1 MPQRFTAWIF
11 LGATLIT
18 AALALI
24 LPLAPVRVDQPVLT
38 WPEEGE
44 RVSNTVVPL
53 LPYRPLELTAEVPC
67 RAISAV
73 NARGGEVLRT
83 LPPARDAAQQ
93 NHGMTMR
100 VVNGIVQVRVS
111 GKSIVE
117 EHLPVVDCT
126 YRVRSTTAGTEVW
139 RDGMLLAKHAGLLPP
154 QVAMLETGA
163 AGLAESEG
171 MRVVIN
177 TDARFQSSP
186 TDAKF
191 ALLLMHGFLLA
202 GCVALAII
210 RYRAKRAAESRMRWR
225 VADFLVPGAL
235 LAWAVIGPT
244 NDDDGWYLRHAL
256 NLGNS
261 GYVGN
266 YYHSFNAPESPFLF
280 AQYLLAGW
288 TSVSTSMLWVR
299 LFPTVIGIGV
309 WFALRWF
316 LHSALGERRAY
327 RALPWLLA
335 LAFLVWWLP
344 YNPTLRP
351 EPVTCLGVA
360 VTLALC
366 EYARRREWPG
376 LMAPA
381 VLLAALTTLTMGAG
395 LVAWAPVA
403 MQLPWLWRSMRATP
417 VRDRLALA
425 AATLTSGTVA
435 FTVLFADGKL
445 ADLLEAT
452 RIHYYYWITMS
463 WTEEWGRY
471 GTLLVPTGSGNW
483 AKRAPVLLMIVCL
496 VFVGVRARRRR
507 WRIDSVMLRL
517 AGVLGFGVVALA
529 IIPTK
534 WTHHFVGIA
543 APAIALLALTTLTGP
558 LPARV
563 RRVAPA
569 VAAGL
574 FIAFTGV
581 VIFSGPNM
589 WHGFGNW
596 GQPFSVRGTIDP
608 MRTLDPDEKD
618 LVESLMLAVG
628 PVKVNN
634 MLVWAGLLGL
644 AWFLLRRR
652 RRWANTGSARVLA
665 GTQVLTV
672 GLLLALF
679 VVAPLR
685 QLPGWSLASG
695 TLRNGC
701 GLADTVRVHDGRT
714 LTEYL
719 ADRPAYVDWSIGIG
733 YPCVP
738 VVPVKDGM
746 VTPPEFRV
754 LAAEKFT
761 MGGLVSVYEG
771 IGGTH
776 GFLGR
781 VAEMV
786 KVPADAPNSGDSPWG
801 GLEKVKYLHPP
812 GRFTTTMTHRVEN
825 GLQAPPTIAQF
836 DYVGLPAG
844 YVKQAIDPSRLPSD
858 IDDDRYD
865 TLGLR

>member
-1 MPQRFTAWIF
+1 MQQRFTAWI
-11 LGATLIT
+11 LLVSALVT
-18 AALALI
+18 AAMALS
-24 LPLAPVRVDQPVLT
+24 LPLAPVTVDQPIVT
-38 WPEEGE
+38 WPKQGE

-67 RAISAV
+67 AAISAV
-73 NARGGEVLRT
+73 NATGGEVLRT
-83 LPPARDAAQQ
+83 LPPSRDSAQQ
-93 NHGMTMR
+93 DHGLTMR
-100 VVNGIVQVRVS
+100 VVNGIVQVRAS
-111 GKSIVE
+111 GKSIIE
-117 EHLPVVDCT
+117 ERLPRTDCS
-126 YRVRSTTAGTEVW
+126 YRVIANGTGIEVW
-139 RDGMLLAKHAGLLPP
+139 RDGIQLVRHAGVLPP

-163 AGLAESEG
+163 AGMAESDG
-171 MRVVIN
+171 MRVVLN
-177 TDARFQSSP
+177 TDARFQSTP
-186 TDAKF
+186 TNAKF
-191 ALLLMHGFLLA
+191 VLLIVHGFLLI
-202 GCVALAII
+202 GCITLAVL
-210 RYRAKRAAESRMRWR
+210 RFRAKRPSEDRIRWR
-225 VADFLVPGAL
+225 AVDFLVPAAL
-235 LAWAVIGPT
+235 LVWTVLGPT

-256 NLGNS
+256 NLGEV

-266 YYHSFNAPESPFLF
+266 YYHSFNAPETPFLV

-288 TSVSTSMLWVR
+288 TSMGTSMLWVR
-299 LFPTVIGIGV
+299 LFPALLGIGT

-360 VTLALC
+360 LTLALC

-395 LVAWAPVA
+395 LIAWAPVA
-403 MQLPWLWRSMRATP
+403 LQLPWLWRSARG
-417 VRDRLALA
+417 RDRLALLA
-425 AATLTSGTVA
+425 AVLSSGTVA

-445 ADLLEAT
+445 ADLIEAT
-452 RIHYYYWITMS
+452 KIHYYYWITMG

-496 VFVGVRARRRR
+496 VFVVARARRRK
-507 WRIDSVMLRL
+507 WRVDAVMVRL
-517 AGVLGFGVVALA
+517 AGVLGFGMVALA

-543 APAIALLALTTLTGP
+543 APAIALLALTTFAGP
-558 LPARV
+558 RG
-563 RRVAPA
+563 RRTVPA
-569 VAAGL
+569 VAGGL
-574 FIAFTGV
+574 FVAFTGV
-581 VIFSGPNM
+581 VIFSGPNL
-589 WHGFGNW
+589 WHGFGAW
-596 GQPFSVRGTIDP
+596 GQPFSLTGNIDP

-618 LVESLMLAVG
+618 LVETLMLAIG
-628 PVKVNN
+628 PVKANN
-634 MLVWAGLLGL
+634 VLLWAGAIGL
-644 AWFLLRRR
+644 CWFLLRRR
-652 RRWANTGSARVLA
+652 RRWAALGSARVLL
-665 GTQVLTV
+665 GTQALVV
-672 GLLLALF
+672 ALLLVLF
-679 VVAPLR
+679 VIAPLR

-701 GLADTVRVHDGRT
+701 GIADTVRLQDGKS
-714 LTEYL
+714 LTDHL
-719 ADRPAYVDWSIGIG
+719 AGRVAYVDWSIGIG
-733 YPCVP
+733 YPCVAIP
-738 VVPVKDGM
+738 AVKDGM
-746 VTPPEFRV
+746 VTPPEYRV

-786 KVPADAPNSGDSPWG
+786 KVPADAPNSADFPWG
-801 GLEKVKYLHPP
+801 GLERVKYLHEP
-812 GRFTTTMTHRVEN
+812 GRYSVAMTHRVEH
-825 GLQAPPTIAQF
+825 GLEGPPTIARLE
-836 DYVGLPAG
+836 YAGVPAG
-844 YVKQAIDPSRLPSD
+844 YVEQAIDPTRLPD
-858 IDDDRYD
+858 DVDDDRYD

>member
-1 MPQRFTAWIF
+1 MQQRFTAWI
-11 LGATLIT
+11 LLASALVT
-18 AALALI
+18 AAMALS
-24 LPLAPVRVDQPVLT
+24 LPLAPVTVDQPVVT
-38 WPEEGE
+38 WPKQGE

-53 LPYRPLELTAEVPC
+53 LPYRPLRFTAEVPC
-67 RAISAV
+67 SAISAV
-73 NARGGEVLRT
+73 NSRGGEVLRT

-93 NHGMTMR
+93 EHGLIMR

-111 GKSIVE
+111 GKSIIE
-117 EHLPVVDCT
+117 ERLPRADCS
-126 YRVRSTTAGTEVW
+126 YRVHADAGGVDVW
-139 RDGMLLAKHAGLLPP
+139 RDGMQLVRHAGVLPP

-163 AGLAESEG
+163 AGLAESDG
-171 MRVVIN
+171 MRVVLD
-177 TDARFQSSP
+177 TDARFQSAP
-186 TDAKF
+186 TKAKF
-191 ALLLMHGFLLA
+191 VLLILHGLLLV
-202 GCVALAII
+202 GCVTLAVL
-210 RYRAKRAAESRMRWR
+210 RYRAKRPSDDRIRWR
-225 VADFLVPGAL
+225 PVDFLVPGVL
-235 LAWAVIGPT
+235 LAWSVLGPT

-256 NLGNS
+256 NLGDV

-266 YYHSFNAPESPFLF
+266 YYHSFNAPESPFLL

-299 LFPTVIGIGV
+299 LFPAVLGIGV

-360 VTLALC
+360 LTLALC
-366 EYARRREWPG
+366 EYARRREWVG

-381 VLLAALTTLTMGAG
+381 VLLAAFTTLTMGAG

-403 MQLPWLWRSMRATP
+403 LQVPWLWRSVHGRE
-417 VRDRLALA
+417 RLALIA
-425 AATLTSGTVA
+425 AVLSSGTVA

-452 RIHYYYWITMS
+452 KIHYYYWITMG

-471 GTLLVPTGSGNW
+471 ATLLVPTGSGNW

-496 VFVGVRARRRR
+496 VFVAVRARRRR
-507 WRIDSVMLRL
+507 WQVDAVMVRL
-517 AGVLGFGVVALA
+517 AGVLGFGMVALA

-543 APAIALLALTTLTGP
+543 APAIVLLALITFAGP

-563 RRVAPA
+563 RRTAPA

-589 WHGFGNW
+589 WHSFGNW
-596 GQPFSVRGTIDP
+596 GQPFSLAGDIDP

-618 LVESLMLAVG
+618 MVESLMLAIG

-634 MLVWAGLLGL
+634 VLVWAGAIGL
-644 AWFLLRRR
+644 SWYLLRRR
-652 RRWANTGSARVLA
+652 RRWADTGSARVLL
-665 GTQVLTV
+665 GTQALVV
-672 GLLLALF
+672 GLLLVLF
-679 VVAPLR
+679 VIAPLR

-701 GLADTVRVHDGRT
+701 GIADSVRVHDGRT
-714 LTEYL
+714 LTEHL
-719 ADRPAYVDWSIGIG
+719 AGRVTYVDWSIGIG

-738 VVPVKDGM
+738 VPPVKDGM

-786 KVPADAPNSGDSPWG
+786 KVPADAPNGVESPWG
-801 GLEKVKYLHPP
+801 GLERVKYLHEP
-812 GRFTTTMTHRVEN
+812 GRYTVTMTQRVEH
-825 GLQAPPTIAQF
+825 GLQAPPTIARL
-836 DYVGLPAG
+836 DYAG
-844 YVKQAIDPSRLPSD
+844 VPSGYIKQAIDPSRLPTD
-858 IDDDRYD
+858 VDDDRYD